1 MDVGQILT
9 RIGNT
14 VDFYDE
20 SAQEILD
27 DPYMMQVLGDA
38 VLEIKRELKKPIAE
52 KTVTLTTGERGF
64 SLPTDWYAWQDEIN
78 NMRLDPSSMDSEGS
92 IITIANDYNLVA

>member
-9 RIGNT
+9 RVGNSL
-14 VDFYDE
+14 DFYDE
-20 SAQEILD
+20 NVQEILD
-27 DPYMMQVLGDA
+27 DPYMMQVLADA

-64 SLPTDWYAWQDEIN
+64 ALPTDWYSWQDEIN
-78 NMRLDPSSMDSEGS
+78 NMRLDPLNHDSEGS
-92 IITIANDYNLVA
+92 VIIVVNDYNLIA